1 MANVKVTIL
10 GMNRLGASFGLAI
23 RALNNKP
30 DHKHTFT
37 VTGCDRRAERVRK
50 AAAIGALDAQQ
61 LDFEA
66 AVREADIVLLCV
78 PYSETEAVLKL
89 IGGALKAGAV
99 VLDSAPLKVPSLS
112 WAERYLLRDSDGDQ
126 QAYLVGITPIL
137 NPSYLGLPEDAPE
150 SGRADL
156 FEDGVLIIAP
166 APNCPPDAVQLVS
179 DLSELLGVK
188 VHFTDPAEHDS
199 IAAGMEGLPLLLQ
212 LALFRALHSSPAWKD
227 AQWFGNPSFV
237 LATYRL
243 IESDPE
249 ALGSLLY
256 RNRQNLIHRLD
267 ALMAQLA
274 HLRDVLQVEDELL
287 LGELFQ
293 TAMSDYAEWQ
303 VARLRNKFNTEPDL
317 SEAAAQA
324 RSSLSLFGAFVP
336 TFRPRGK
343 EKKSRK

>member
-1 MANVKVTIL
+1 MANVNVTII
-10 GMNRLGASFGLAI
+10 GMNRLGTSFGLAI
-23 RALNNKP
+23 RALNGKP
-30 DHKHTFT
+30 DHKHTFK
-37 VTGCDRRAERVRK
+37 VTGCDKRAEKVRK
-50 AAAIGALDAQQ
+50 AAELGALDAQQ

-66 AVREADIVLLCV
+66 AVQNADIVLLCA
-78 PYSETEAVLKL
+78 PYSETESVLAL

-99 VLDSAPLKVPSLS
+99 VVDNAPLKMPSLA

-137 NPSYLGLPEDAPE
+137 NPSYLSLPDESPE

-156 FEDGVLIIAP
+156 FEDGVMIISP

-212 LALFRALHSSPAWKD
+212 LALFKTLHDSPTWND

-249 ALGSLLY
+249 ALGALLY
-256 RNRQNLIHRLD
+256 RNRQNLTHRLD
-267 ALMAQLA
+267 ALMEQLA
-274 HLRDVLQVEDELL
+274 RLREMLQVEDELL
-287 LGELFQ
+287 IGELFQ
-293 TAMSDYAEWQ
+293 TAMNDYAEWHA
-303 VARLRNKFNTEPDL
+303 ARLRNKFSTEPDV
-317 SEAAAQA
+317 SDAADQA

-336 TFRPRGK
+336 NFRPRGK